1 MPRTTLTLDPDV
13 QRMVEEAVRRDRASF
28 KDVVNGAIR
37 RGLGGSP
44 RRRTERYT
52 VLPHETALQ
61 PGFDPARLNQ
71 LVDELEVDELR
82 AKARRKR

>member
-13 QRMVEEAVRRDRASF
+13 QRMVEEAVRRERASF

-44 RRRTERYT
+44 RKRADRY
-52 VLPHETALQ
+52 VVVAHETELQ

-82 AKARRKR
+82 AKVRRKR